1 MKKLIFIGVVDYSSW
16 ALATVKILVIKGMT
30 TRPSHTIMMNTKDMT
45 TKQKVMTTKPKEPT
59 IHTKVNAAEDTIT
72 AKLPPANPP
81 ASTAMKSSSRKRK
94 LTLPV

>member
-1 MKKLIFIGVVDYSSW
+1 MKKLIFIGVMGLFVLGSCNS
-16 ALATVKILVIKGMT
+16 KILVMKGMT

-45 TKQKVMTTKPKEPT
+45 TKRKVMTTKPKEPT

>member
-1 MKKLIFIGVVDYSSW
+1 M
-16 ALATVKILVIKGMT
+16 ATVKILVMKDMT

-45 TKQKVMTTKPKEPT
+45 TKRKVMTTKPKDMTTKPKEPT

>member
-1 MKKLIFIGVVDYSSW
+1 MKKLIFIGVMGLFVLGSCNSI
-16 ALATVKILVIKGMT
+16 ILVMKGMT

-45 TKQKVMTTKPKEPT
+45 TKRKVMTTKPKEPT

>member
-1 MKKLIFIGVVDYSSW
+1 
-16 ALATVKILVIKGMT
+16 MT
-30 TRPSHTIMMNTKDMT
+30 TRPSHTIMINTKDMT

-81 ASTAMKSSSRKRK
+81 ASTATKSSSRKRK
-94 LTLPV
+94 PKPQNFNS

>member
-1 MKKLIFIGVVDYSSW
+1 MGLFVLGSCNSKNTGHEGHDHE
-16 ALATVKILVIKGMT
+16 
-30 TRPSHTIMMNTKDMT
+30 SHTIMMNTKDMT
-45 TKQKVMTTKPKEPT
+45 TKRKVMTTKPKEPT